1 MKLKTYIISL
11 SLVMGGVCSSC
22 TDWLDTQPNDKQSEE
37 QQFATKDGFYSAV
50 NGVYNRMAGSSLYG
64 QTLTYEALDLLG
76 QYYTVEQSN
85 QGSYY
90 KYLRAL
96 TTWDYSEEGVEATLS
111 STWNAAYSTIMNI
124 NVVLQNIETRGQE
137 GILPQNEYQMLKGEM
152 LAARAMIHLDML
164 RLFGPIYEKNPE
176 GRGIPYNDNTDPQI
190 LPILTAQDALNNHII
205 KDLLEAQRLLLTSD
219 PVLTEGPRATYDE
232 VNMDN
237 SMRYRQLRLNY
248 YATVL
253 LTARAYLWGGDYEN
267 ALTEARKLTDD
278 EKVRQFFPAVD
289 QANLLGNYNDPDRM
303 FSTEVLF
310 GYYNKDRGN
319 IYEYTFGGANT
330 GTSLLIPRNGYV
342 TEKMFKGYGS
352 DGNDIRLKSQWEIGE
367 TLEGLQSMKL
377 TKFKDINDQNKSNA
391 ENNNEDES
399 DVLKVQ
405 KFYGTFCSLIKLS
418 EAYYIAAEAATKTGS
433 LTDGWK
439 YLDAIRTTRGC
450 PGYGGNAENFFW
462 VLLTTEYI
470 REFVGEGQKFFYF
483 KRRNLGF
490 DNDYNG
496 RQEID
501 KITPSPL
508 PGWIPDSHDYTD
520 HATDDEKAK
529 RFVAPLPESEL
540 NNR

>member
-1 MKLKTYIISL
+1 MKLKTYIIGL
-11 SLVMGGVCSSC
+11 SVALGAMCSSC

-50 NGVYNRMAGSSLYG
+50 NGVYNLMAGSSLYG
-64 QTLTYEALDLLG
+64 KTLSYEAIDILG

-90 KYLRAL
+90 EYLRAL
-96 TTWDYSEEGVEATLS
+96 TTWDYNQEDVSSTLS

-124 NVVLQNIETRGQE
+124 NVVLENIETRGLNA
-137 GILPQNEYQMLKGEM
+137 ILPQREYQMLKGEM

-164 RLFGPIYEKNPE
+164 RLFGPVYENGPE

-190 LPILTAQDALNNHII
+190 LPILTAKDVLENHIL
-205 KDLLEAQRLLLTSD
+205 KDLKEAEELLLDSD
-219 PVLTEGPRATYDE
+219 PVVSEGPRAEYDE

-253 LTARAYLWGGDYEN
+253 LTARAYLWGGDYEH
-267 ALTEARKLTDD
+267 ALAEARKLTDD
-278 EKVRQFFPAVD
+278 PKVREFFPAVD
-289 QANLLGNYNDPDRM
+289 QATLLGNYNDPDRM

-310 GYYNKDRGN
+310 GYYNKDRGD
-319 IYEYTFGGANT
+319 IYDYTFGGANT
-330 GTSLLIPRNGYV
+330 GNSLLIPRSGYV
-342 TEKMFKGYGS
+342 SEIMFKGYGA
-352 DGNDIRLKSQWEIGE
+352 DGDDIRLKSQWELGE
-367 TLEGLQSMKL
+367 TLDGRQSMKL
-377 TKFKDINDQNKSNA
+377 TKFKEINDQNKNNA
-391 ENNNEDES
+391 ESNKEDES
-399 DVLKVQ
+399 GVLKVQ
-405 KFYGTFCSLIKLS
+405 KFYGTFCSLVKLS
-418 EAYYIAAEAATKTGS
+418 EAYYIAAEAATKTGDLAS
-433 LTDGWK
+433 GWK
-439 YLDAIRTTRGC
+439 YLDAVRTSRGC
-450 PGYGGNAENFFW
+450 PGYSGNAEMFFW
-462 VLLTTEYI
+462 VLLTTEYV

-490 DNDYNG
+490 DNDNNG

-501 KITPSPL
+501 VVTPSPL
-508 PGWIPDSHDYTD
+508 PWFPPSHDYID
-520 HATDDEKAK
+520 HATDEEKAK